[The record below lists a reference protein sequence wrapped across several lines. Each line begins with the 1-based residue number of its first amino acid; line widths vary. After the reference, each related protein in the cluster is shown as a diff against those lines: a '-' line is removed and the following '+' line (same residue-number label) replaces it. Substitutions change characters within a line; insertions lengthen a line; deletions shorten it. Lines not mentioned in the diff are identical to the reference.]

1 MSLTNSYS
9 PRDPLT
15 RMDGIRIDWKHRG
28 GRAAGS
34 KIQLAL
40 GACLQKTDLVTPLN
54 CTKAKYY
61 LSKKVRLCIDAS
73 EADPVTGG
81 KKTES
86 ELTKNFPG
94 RRTGTEKKGNARNG
108 ATKGNVMGTQ

>member
-1 MSLTNSYS
+1 M
-9 PRDPLT
+9 PL
-15 RMDGIRIDWKHRG
+15 RQI
-28 GRAAGS
+28 
-34 KIQLAL
+34 
-40 GACLQKTDLVTPLN
+40 LQW
-54 CTKAKYY
+54 
-61 LSKKVRLCIDAS
+61 VR
-73 EADPVTGG
+73 